1 MTKKSTQFQFP
12 KIDTVFICG
21 HFENHRGL
29 SQRFRELGL
38 ETQLFT
44 SPSQADLFEGGVPDE
59 AYVTESLDDDFA
71 AWFRERC
78 PSSNFIVLSFSAR
91 WIFSQNII
99 EELFESKII
108 NFHGTRLPL
117 DRGGG
122 GFSWRIMRGD
132 RIGSLLAH
140 LIEPGIDTGSILRQ
154 KSYLFPRSCQ
164 KPIDYILHYRQLLE
178 DFAVELVG
186 DMAGDVYF
194 EPIAQPEYLS
204 HYLPRLD
211 SNVNS
216 AIDWSW
222 EGPDI
227 WRFIMAFDDPYPGA
241 LTTVQDQ
248 VVRVKDVHLHRG
260 EAPSHV
266 FEKGLVI
273 RHEGS
278 WIVVA
283 AGGQNALIVET
294 VIDDENRDILPSIK
308 VGDRFHTPADLL
320 DKSLATRARF
330 GPR

>member
-1 MTKKSTQFQFP
+1 MTKKLAQLQFP
-12 KIDTVFICG
+12 KIDVVFVCG
-21 HFENHRGL
+21 HFDNYHGL
-29 SQRFRELGL
+29 SQRFRDLGL
-38 ETQLFT
+38 ETLMFT
-44 SPSQADLFEGGVPDE
+44 SESQANLFDGGLPDG
-59 AYVTESLDDDFA
+59 AYVTESLDEDFA

-78 PSSNFIVLSFSAR
+78 RSPNFLVLSFGAR
-91 WIFSQNII
+91 WIFSENTI

-154 KSYLFPRSCQ
+154 KSYLFPSTCQ
-164 KPIDYILHYRQLLE
+164 RPVDYISHYRQLLE
-178 DFAVELVG
+178 DFTVELVG
-186 DMAGDVYF
+186 DIAGGVDF
-194 EPIAQPEYLS
+194 EPIAQPEHLS

-227 WRFIMAFDDPYPGA
+227 WRFILAFDDPYPGA
-241 LTTVQDQ
+241 MTTIQDK
-248 VVRVKDVHLHRG
+248 VVRVKDVQLHRG
-260 EAPSHV
+260 EVPSHA
-266 FEKGLVI
+266 FERGLVI

-283 AGGQNALIVET
+283 AGGQNALIVESVT
-294 VIDDENRDILPSIK
+294 DDENRDMLPSIK